1 MNRDISAET
10 LHNLQNGDA
19 KAFEEVFVFYFKKI
33 KIFIA
38 AYVKS
43 DSEAEELAEDLFVN
57 LWINRKAIQP
67 NKSFNSYMHTIAR
80 NEALNH
86 LRHKKV
92 VQSYESQVSLN
103 DYSDCSD
110 EELIAR
116 ETALLID
123 MAIDRMPEQRKKIF
137 KLSRQQ
143 GLKNEEIA
151 ILLNTTKRNVESQLS
166 LALKEIRQAISIL
179 ILFLS

>member
-1 MNRDISAET
+1 MNRKISAET
-10 LHNLQNGDA
+10 LYNLQQGDA
-19 KAFEEVFVFYFKKI
+19 KAFEEVFLFYFNKI

-38 AYVKS
+38 AYIKS

-57 LWINRKAIQP
+57 LWVNRKAIQP
-67 NKSFNSYMHTIAR
+67 EKSFNSYMHTMAR
-80 NEALNH
+80 NEALNY

-92 VQSYESQVSLN
+92 VQSYESQVLLN
-103 DYSDCSD
+103 DCGECTD

-116 ETALLID
+116 ETSLLID

-137 KLSRQQ
+137 QLSRQQ

-179 ILFLS
+179 MIFLS